1 MDKIWIILAVVLAF
15 AITSISG
22 MWLLPILRKLHFG
35 QTILDIGPR
44 WHKNKQGTPTMG
56 GIMFIF
62 GIVLS
67 VVASFLLMQMGGG
80 LPDRPDG
87 AAIKARL
94 FYGLMLA
101 IAFGLIGFVDDY
113 LKVVR
118 KQNEGLT
125 PNQKLFLQLLFGASY
140 LGLLYISGSRSTA
153 LVVPFLG
160 ILEIGPFYYP
170 FALFAILA
178 LSNAVNFTDGL
189 DGLLSSVTFVVA
201 IAYMILT
208 VLLGQWELEILAGAM
223 AGGCLGFLIGSMSAF
238 VSNFLFG
245 QGPWTPYQMIASAII
260 GYFAGFLFYNRH
272 VCVWI
277 VALFGGI
284 ATFFI
289 YGGIVD
295 LWTIFYMNSEPTLAS
310 AIVVY
315 SAAIYFNTVHAMA
328 TVLFLSLFTKPMMQK
343 INRIK
348 NKYDF

>member
-223 AGGCLGFLIGSMSAF
+223 AGGCLGFLVWNFYPAKVFMGDTGS
-238 VSNFLFG
+238 
-245 QGPWTPYQMIASAII
+245 
-260 GYFAGFLFYNRH
+260 
-272 VCVWI
+272 
-277 VALFGGI
+277 
-284 ATFFI
+284 
-289 YGGIVD
+289 
-295 LWTIFYMNSEPTLAS
+295 
-310 AIVVY
+310 
-315 SAAIYFNTVHAMA
+315 
-328 TVLFLSLFTKPMMQK
+328 LFLSGLVIALCFGTGLPLFVLLIGVIYVVEMASVVIQMTYFKLTHGK
-343 INRIK
+343 RIFK
-348 NKYDF
+348 MSPIHHHFELCGYTEVQIVTAFALTTAAGSALAIFAAILI

>member
-1 MDKIWIILAVVLAF
+1 MDVYDMDKIWIILAVVLAF

-223 AGGCLGFLIGSMSAF
+223 AGGCLGFLVWNFYPAKIFMGDTGS
-238 VSNFLFG
+238 
-245 QGPWTPYQMIASAII
+245 
-260 GYFAGFLFYNRH
+260 
-272 VCVWI
+272 
-277 VALFGGI
+277 
-284 ATFFI
+284 
-289 YGGIVD
+289 
-295 LWTIFYMNSEPTLAS
+295 
-310 AIVVY
+310 
-315 SAAIYFNTVHAMA
+315 
-328 TVLFLSLFTKPMMQK
+328 LFLSGLVIALCFGTGLPLFVLLIGVIYVVEMASVVIQMTYFKLTHGK
-343 INRIK
+343 RIFK
-348 NKYDF
+348 MSPIHHHFELCGYTEVQIVTAFALTTAAGSALAIFAAILI

>member
-1 MDKIWIILAVVLAF
+1 MDRIWIIMAVVLAF
-15 AITSISG
+15 AITAISG

-67 VVASFLLMQMGGG
+67 VVVSLLLMQLGGG
-80 LPDRPDG
+80 GTARPDS

-101 IAFGLIGFVDDY
+101 IAFGLIGFTDDY

-125 PNQKLFLQLLFGASY
+125 PNQKLFLQLLFGIGY
-140 LGLLYISGSRSTA
+140 LALLHVSGNRSTV
-153 LVVPFLG
+153 LVVPFVGMLD
-160 ILEIGPFYYP
+160 IGFLYYP

-208 VLLGQWELEILAGAM
+208 AILGQWEMGILAAAM
-223 AGGCLGFLIGSMSAF
+223 AGGCLGFLVWNFYPAKVFMGDTGS
-238 VSNFLFG
+238 
-245 QGPWTPYQMIASAII
+245 
-260 GYFAGFLFYNRH
+260 
-272 VCVWI
+272 
-277 VALFGGI
+277 
-284 ATFFI
+284 
-289 YGGIVD
+289 
-295 LWTIFYMNSEPTLAS
+295 
-310 AIVVY
+310 
-315 SAAIYFNTVHAMA
+315 
-328 TVLFLSLFTKPMMQK
+328 LFLSGLVIALCFGTGLPLFVLLIGVIYVVEMASVVIQMTYFK
-343 INRIK
+343 ITHGKRIFK
-348 NKYDF
+348 MSPIHHHFELCGYTEVQIVTAFALVTAAGSALAIWAALTM

>member
-1 MDKIWIILAVVLAF
+1 MDRIWIIMAVVLAF
-15 AITSISG
+15 AITAISG

-67 VVASFLLMQMGGG
+67 VVVSLLLMELGGG
-80 LPDRPDG
+80 GTARPDS

-101 IAFGLIGFVDDY
+101 IAFGLIGFTDDY

-125 PNQKLFLQLLFGASY
+125 PNQKLFLQLLFGIGY
-140 LGLLYISGSRSTA
+140 LALLHVSGNRSTV
-153 LVVPFLG
+153 LVVPFVGMLD
-160 ILEIGPFYYP
+160 IGFLYYP

-208 VLLGQWELEILAGAM
+208 AILGQWEMGILAAAM
-223 AGGCLGFLIGSMSAF
+223 AGGCLGFLVWNFYPAKVFMGDTGS
-238 VSNFLFG
+238 
-245 QGPWTPYQMIASAII
+245 
-260 GYFAGFLFYNRH
+260 
-272 VCVWI
+272 
-277 VALFGGI
+277 
-284 ATFFI
+284 
-289 YGGIVD
+289 
-295 LWTIFYMNSEPTLAS
+295 
-310 AIVVY
+310 
-315 SAAIYFNTVHAMA
+315 
-328 TVLFLSLFTKPMMQK
+328 LFLSGLVIALCFGTGLPLFVLLIGVIYVVEMASVVIQMTYFK
-343 INRIK
+343 ITHGKRIFK
-348 NKYDF
+348 MSPIHHHFELCGYTEVQIVTAFALVTAAGSALAIWAALTM

>member
-1 MDKIWIILAVVLAF
+1 MDRIWIIMAVVLAF
-15 AITSISG
+15 AITAISG

-67 VVASFLLMQMGGG
+67 VVVSFLLMQLGGG
-80 LPDRPDG
+80 GTSRPDS

-101 IAFGLIGFVDDY
+101 IAFGLIGFTDDY

-125 PNQKLFLQLLFGASY
+125 PNQKLFLQLLFGIGY
-140 LGLLYISGSRSTA
+140 LALLHVSGNRSTV
-153 LVVPFLG
+153 LVVPFVGMLD
-160 ILEIGPFYYP
+160 IGFLYYP

-208 VLLGQWELEILAGAM
+208 AILGQWEMGILAAAM
-223 AGGCLGFLIGSMSAF
+223 AGGCLGFLVWNFYPAKVFMGDTGS
-238 VSNFLFG
+238 
-245 QGPWTPYQMIASAII
+245 
-260 GYFAGFLFYNRH
+260 
-272 VCVWI
+272 
-277 VALFGGI
+277 
-284 ATFFI
+284 
-289 YGGIVD
+289 
-295 LWTIFYMNSEPTLAS
+295 
-310 AIVVY
+310 
-315 SAAIYFNTVHAMA
+315 
-328 TVLFLSLFTKPMMQK
+328 LFLSGLVIALCFGTGLPLFVLLIGVIYVVEMASVVIQMTYFKITHGKRIFKMSPIHHHFELCGYTEVQIVTAFALVTAAGSALAIWAAAMM
-343 INRIK
+343 
-348 NKYDF
+348 

>member
-1 MDKIWIILAVVLAF
+1 MDRIWIIMAVVLAF

-67 VVASFLLMQMGGG
+67 VVISFLVMQLGGRVST
-80 LPDRPDG
+80 RPDG
-87 AAIKARL
+87 SVIKARL

-101 IAFGLIGFVDDY
+101 IAFGLIGFTDDY
-113 LKVVR
+113 LKIVR

-125 PNQKLFLQLLFGASY
+125 PNQKLFLQLLFGVGY
-140 LGLLYISGSRSTA
+140 LVLLHVSGSRSTT

-160 ILEIGPFYYP
+160 MLDIGFLYYP

-208 VLLGQWELEILAGAM
+208 ALLGLWELEILAAAM
-223 AGGCLGFLIGSMSAF
+223 AGGCLGFLVWNFYPAKVFMGDTGS
-238 VSNFLFG
+238 
-245 QGPWTPYQMIASAII
+245 
-260 GYFAGFLFYNRH
+260 
-272 VCVWI
+272 
-277 VALFGGI
+277 
-284 ATFFI
+284 
-289 YGGIVD
+289 
-295 LWTIFYMNSEPTLAS
+295 
-310 AIVVY
+310 
-315 SAAIYFNTVHAMA
+315 
-328 TVLFLSLFTKPMMQK
+328 LFLSGLVIALCFGTGLPLFVLLIGIIYVVEMASVVIQMTYFKLTHGK
-343 INRIK
+343 RIFK
-348 NKYDF
+348 MSPIHHHFELCGYTEVQIVIAFSLVTAAGSALAIWAAMTM

>member
-1 MDKIWIILAVVLAF
+1 MDVYDMDKIWIILAVVLAF

-223 AGGCLGFLIGSMSAF
+223 AGGCLGFLVWNFYPAKVFMGDTGS
-238 VSNFLFG
+238 
-245 QGPWTPYQMIASAII
+245 
-260 GYFAGFLFYNRH
+260 
-272 VCVWI
+272 
-277 VALFGGI
+277 
-284 ATFFI
+284 
-289 YGGIVD
+289 
-295 LWTIFYMNSEPTLAS
+295 
-310 AIVVY
+310 
-315 SAAIYFNTVHAMA
+315 
-328 TVLFLSLFTKPMMQK
+328 LFLSGLVIALCFGTGLPLFVLLIGVIYVVEMASVVIQMTYFKLTHGK
-343 INRIK
+343 RIFK
-348 NKYDF
+348 MSPIHHHFELCGYTEVQIVTAFALTTAAGSALAIFAAILI

>member
-1 MDKIWIILAVVLAF
+1 
-15 AITSISG
+15 
-22 MWLLPILRKLHFG
+22 
-35 QTILDIGPR
+35 
-44 WHKNKQGTPTMG
+44 MG

-223 AGGCLGFLIGSMSAF
+223 AGGCLGFL
-238 VSNFLFG
+238 VWNFY
-245 QGPWTPYQMIASAII
+245 PAK
-260 GYFAGFLFYNRH
+260 
-272 VCVWI
+272 V
-277 VALFGGI
+277 
-284 ATFFI
+284 
-289 YGGIVD
+289 
-295 LWTIFYMNSEPTLAS
+295 
-310 AIVVY
+310 
-315 SAAIYFNTVHAMA
+315 
-328 TVLFLSLFTKPMMQK
+328 
-343 INRIK
+343 
-348 NKYDF
+348 

>member
-1 MDKIWIILAVVLAF
+1 MDVYDMDKIWIILAVVLAF

-223 AGGCLGFLIGSMSAF
+223 AGGCLGFLVWNFYPARVFMGDTGS
-238 VSNFLFG
+238 
-245 QGPWTPYQMIASAII
+245 
-260 GYFAGFLFYNRH
+260 
-272 VCVWI
+272 
-277 VALFGGI
+277 
-284 ATFFI
+284 
-289 YGGIVD
+289 
-295 LWTIFYMNSEPTLAS
+295 
-310 AIVVY
+310 
-315 SAAIYFNTVHAMA
+315 
-328 TVLFLSLFTKPMMQK
+328 LFLSGLVIALCFGTGLPLFVLLIGVIYVVEMASVVIQMTYFKLTHGK
-343 INRIK
+343 RIFK
-348 NKYDF
+348 MSPIHHHFELCGYTEVQIVTAFALTTAAGSALAIFAAILM

>member
-1 MDKIWIILAVVLAF
+1 MDRIWIIMAVVLAF
-15 AITSISG
+15 AITAISG

-67 VVASFLLMQMGGG
+67 VVVSFLLMQLGGG
-80 LPDRPDG
+80 GGASRPDS
-87 AAIKARL
+87 AAVKARL

-101 IAFGLIGFVDDY
+101 IAFGLIGFTDDY

-125 PNQKLFLQLLFGASY
+125 PNQKLFLQLLFGIGY
-140 LGLLYISGSRSTA
+140 LVLLHVSGNRSTV
-153 LVVPFLG
+153 LVVPFVGMLD
-160 ILEIGPFYYP
+160 IGFLYYP

-208 VLLGQWELEILAGAM
+208 AILGQWEMGILAAAM
-223 AGGCLGFLIGSMSAF
+223 AGGCLGFLVWNFYPAKVFMGDTGS
-238 VSNFLFG
+238 
-245 QGPWTPYQMIASAII
+245 
-260 GYFAGFLFYNRH
+260 
-272 VCVWI
+272 
-277 VALFGGI
+277 
-284 ATFFI
+284 
-289 YGGIVD
+289 
-295 LWTIFYMNSEPTLAS
+295 
-310 AIVVY
+310 
-315 SAAIYFNTVHAMA
+315 
-328 TVLFLSLFTKPMMQK
+328 LFLSGLVIALCFGTGLPLFILLIGIIYVVEMASVVIQMTYFKLTHGK
-343 INRIK
+343 RIFK
-348 NKYDF
+348 MSPIHHHFELCGYTEVQIVTAFALVTAAGSALAIWAAVVM

>member
-1 MDKIWIILAVVLAF
+1 MDVYDMDKIWIILAVVLAF

-223 AGGCLGFLIGSMSAF
+223 AGGCLGFLVWNFYPAKVFMGDTGS
-238 VSNFLFG
+238 
-245 QGPWTPYQMIASAII
+245 
-260 GYFAGFLFYNRH
+260 
-272 VCVWI
+272 
-277 VALFGGI
+277 
-284 ATFFI
+284 
-289 YGGIVD
+289 
-295 LWTIFYMNSEPTLAS
+295 
-310 AIVVY
+310 
-315 SAAIYFNTVHAMA
+315 
-328 TVLFLSLFTKPMMQK
+328 LFLSGLVIALCFGTGLPLFVLLIGVIYVVEMASVVIQMTYFKLTHGK
-343 INRIK
+343 RIFK
-348 NKYDF
+348 MSPIHHHFELCGYTEVQIVTAFAITTAAGSALAIFAAILI

>member
-1 MDKIWIILAVVLAF
+1 MDVYDMDKIWIILAVVLAF

-160 ILEIGPFYYP
+160 ILDIGPFYYP

-223 AGGCLGFLIGSMSAF
+223 AGGCLGFLVWNFYPARVFMGDTGS
-238 VSNFLFG
+238 
-245 QGPWTPYQMIASAII
+245 
-260 GYFAGFLFYNRH
+260 
-272 VCVWI
+272 
-277 VALFGGI
+277 
-284 ATFFI
+284 
-289 YGGIVD
+289 
-295 LWTIFYMNSEPTLAS
+295 
-310 AIVVY
+310 
-315 SAAIYFNTVHAMA
+315 
-328 TVLFLSLFTKPMMQK
+328 LFLSGLVIALCFGTGLPLFVLLIGVIYVVEMASVVIQMTYFKLTHGK
-343 INRIK
+343 RIFK
-348 NKYDF
+348 MSPIHHHFELCGYTEVQIVTAFALTTAAGSALAIFAAILI

>member
-1 MDKIWIILAVVLAF
+1 MDRIWIIMAVVLAF
-15 AITSISG
+15 AITAISG

-67 VVASFLLMQMGGG
+67 VVVSFLLMQLGGG
-80 LPDRPDG
+80 GGASRPDS
-87 AAIKARL
+87 AAVKARL

-101 IAFGLIGFVDDY
+101 IAFGLIGFTDDY

-125 PNQKLFLQLLFGASY
+125 PNQKLFLQLLFGIGY
-140 LGLLYISGSRSTA
+140 LVLLHVSGNRGTV
-153 LVVPFLG
+153 LVVPFVGMLD
-160 ILEIGPFYYP
+160 IGFLYYP

-208 VLLGQWELEILAGAM
+208 AILGQWEMGILAAAM
-223 AGGCLGFLIGSMSAF
+223 AGGCLGFLVWNFYPAKVFMGDTGS
-238 VSNFLFG
+238 
-245 QGPWTPYQMIASAII
+245 
-260 GYFAGFLFYNRH
+260 
-272 VCVWI
+272 
-277 VALFGGI
+277 
-284 ATFFI
+284 
-289 YGGIVD
+289 
-295 LWTIFYMNSEPTLAS
+295 
-310 AIVVY
+310 
-315 SAAIYFNTVHAMA
+315 
-328 TVLFLSLFTKPMMQK
+328 LFLSGLVIALCFGTGLPLFILLIGIIYVVEMASVVIQMTYFKLTHGK
-343 INRIK
+343 RIFK
-348 NKYDF
+348 MSPIHHHFEMCGYTEVQIVTAFALVTAAGSALAIWAAVVM